1 MLRYAVMAMLRH
13 QSDHGYRLFR
23 RFETASGGA
32 WRLNRGSI
40 YHTIKQLIE
49 RGEIS
54 ADRTEGE
61 IREPDH
67 ADESVL
73 TYHLTQAGQTNL
85 DSWLRQPLRRPEAFR
100 SEIVMRLLVAL
111 NLDPDSALEQV
122 DTATARYAEHLDTLE
137 VDRQRTPAHE
147 RDHLCHDLL
156 LDGAIR
162 ETQSRLS
169 WLSYCRS
176 RLTSAAQADKTPS
189 KEQSNAA

>member
-1 MLRYAVMAMLRH
+1 MAMLRH

-23 RFETASGGA
+23 RFEIASGGA

-40 YHTIKQLIE
+40 YHTIKQLID

-61 IREPDH
+61 IREPNH

-73 TYHLTQAGQTNL
+73 TYHLTPTGELNL

-100 SEIVMRLLVAL
+100 SEIAMRLLVTL
-111 NLDPDSALEQV
+111 DLDPDTALEQV

-137 VDRQRTPAHE
+137 AYRRRTPAHE
-147 RDHLCHDLL
+147 RDYLSHDLL

-176 RLTSAAQADKTPS
+176 RLTSAVQADTVPS
-189 KEQSNAA
+189 KEQSDAA